1 MSIKYSK
8 GSEWRKWDLH
18 THTPLDVEWLDDVS
32 LDTNEDKRKFAKE
45 YIDFAV
51 QQELSV
57 IAITDHNFCD
67 TLSQLLI
74 PFIQEEAKKHDIK
87 ILPGFEITANEGSGV
102 HFLIIFPENTE
113 LSTIKSIVDQL
124 FNPGVQKISANL
136 VPHSNKSI
144 DEIKRIIDSS
154 GLDSVIIFAHA
165 DRDKGALH
173 SDTIRGQYRI
183 DLWKKPYIN
192 LCQLSKS
199 TDEFTNNFY
208 ASVINRTDP
217 NFIRDMTYITA
228 SDCRSI
234 NNTQSVP
241 GRTYLGEKSVWIKAD
256 PTLDG
261 LKQTIYE
268 PERVRI
274 QKNSPE
280 HDFNKAFFSKI
291 TIKEQTSI
299 FPGKSVN
306 FNKTELLL
314 NPNLVTIIGG
324 RGTGKSLI
332 LDALGKTFG
341 NNSKRGITIDIEKE
355 FTVTYTL
362 EDNSTKNFCINEE
375 NNLDYLHVHQGEV
388 KEIVEDPYLLDSEI
402 KNMLGFIEFSENTAF
417 ESEIISLNKRIIQF
431 REWFKELGKDG
442 ELINDKRFNENQKKK
457 YEELLSNITIERN
470 KELIERYSSN
480 NGEIASRN
488 IDIQELSKIRTNAQ
502 NFILEI
508 NSQINFVNQ
517 GQFTEKLSLVN
528 LDPWLSQVEDTIKQ
542 HKLKL
547 QIKQQDNEAIRKQFL
562 EIGIKEDISTLLQK
576 VEEYQKLIEKYK
588 KKIDEI
594 TDRERQYPELINK
607 RSKLVSKIKDNLLS
621 QVEKINYNW
630 EQIKIGKDS
639 WDQQQRD
646 LINLLLKDIEIVAE
660 VHFDLESF
668 YDNVCSNL
676 SKTRFKTTKD
686 ETSIERIHKC
696 FNVKSFEDYLN
707 LISNEA
713 IIDIG
718 HANNITLEDFVSDS
732 GYFIKNGEN
741 EFLRTLFEEQYRNKY
756 IKAITK
762 IKYKEKE
769 PNELSIGQR
778 GTLYVCLKLATNPFS
793 TPFVFDQPE
802 DDLDNQF
809 IVKELIPIFRT
820 LKEYRQIIIATHNAN
835 LVVNADAEQVIV
847 ASNDGE
853 ILSYVSG
860 SLENT
865 FKNDSITKTL
875 LKQGIR
881 EHVCDI
887 LEGGELAFGKRE
899 RKYGLK

>member
-1 MSIKYSK
+1 MSIKYPK

-18 THTPLDVEWLDDVS
+18 THTPLDVEWLDNVH
-32 LDTNEDKRKFAKE
+32 LETEEDKKKFAKK
-45 YIDFAV
+45 YIDFAI

-74 PFIQEEAKKHDIK
+74 PYIQEEAKVRNIK

-102 HFLIIFPENTE
+102 HFLVVFPENTE

-124 FNPGVQKISANL
+124 FNPGAQKISANV
-136 VPHSNKSI
+136 VPHSTKSI
-144 DEIKRIIDSS
+144 DEIKKIIDSS
-154 GLDSVIIFAHA
+154 SLDSVIIFAHA

-173 SDTIRGQYRI
+173 SDTIRGHYRI

-192 LCQLSKS
+192 ICQLSKS
-199 TDEFTNNFY
+199 TNEYQNNFY
-208 ASVINRTDP
+208 SSVINRKDS
-217 NFIRDMTYITA
+217 NFDRDMTYIIA

-234 NNTQSVP
+234 DNTQSVA

-268 PERVRI
+268 PERVRV
-274 QKNSPE
+274 QASNPE
-280 HDFNKAFFSKI
+280 HDFNKPYFSKI
-291 TIKEQTSI
+291 LIKEQTSI

-314 NPNLVTIIGG
+314 NSNLVTIIGG

-341 NNSKRGITIDIEKE
+341 NNSKRANNIYLEKE
-355 FTVTYTL
+355 FTVTYTM
-362 EDNSTKNFCINEE
+362 EDNSTKDFNINEQ

-388 KEIVEDPYLLDSEI
+388 KKIVEDLYLLDSEI
-402 KNMLGFIEFSENTAF
+402 KNMLGFIEISENLAF
-417 ESEIISLNKRIIQF
+417 ESEINNLIKRIINF
-431 REWFKELGKDG
+431 RDWFKELGNDG

-457 YEELLSNITIERN
+457 YEELLSNITIEKN

-488 IDIQELSKIRTNAQ
+488 IDIQKLSKISTNARDLTLEV
-502 NFILEI
+502 NSEIIL
-508 NSQINFVNQ
+508 VNQ
-517 GQFTEKLSLVN
+517 GEFAEIVPLVN
-528 LDPWLSQVEDTIKQ
+528 IDPWLTEIEEAIKQ
-542 HKLKL
+542 HKLKV

-562 EIGIKEDISTLLQK
+562 QIGIKEDLSTLLQK
-576 VEEYQKLIEKYK
+576 VEEYQALIEKYK
-588 KKIDEI
+588 KKTEEI
-594 TDRERQYPELINK
+594 TERERLYPELINK
-607 RSKLVSKIKDNLLS
+607 RSNLISKIRDNLNS
-621 QVEKINYNW
+621 QVDKINSNW
-630 EQIKIGKDS
+630 KQIKDGKDS
-639 WDQQQRD
+639 WNQQQRD
-646 LINLLLKDIEIVAE
+646 LINLLLKDIDIIAE

-668 YDNVCSNL
+668 YDIVCSNL
-676 SKTRFKTTKD
+676 SKTRFKATKD
-686 ETSIERIHKC
+686 ETSMARIQKC
-696 FNVKSFEDYLN
+696 FNVESFESYLKF
-707 LISNEA
+707 ISNEA

-718 HANNITLEDFVSDS
+718 QTNKNTLEDFISDS
-732 GYFIKNGEN
+732 SYFIKNGES
-741 EFLRTLFEEQYRNKY
+741 ELLRALFEEQYRNKY

-762 IKYKEKE
+762 IKYKGKE

-793 TPFVFDQPE
+793 TPFIFDQPE

-847 ASNDGE
+847 AGNDGE
-853 ILSYVSG
+853 VLSYISG

-865 FKNDSITKTL
+865 FKNESITNAL

-887 LEGGELAFGKRE
+887 LEGGELAFEKRE